1 MSSLKR
7 TLTLPS
13 LVLLGV
19 GLMAPIIVLGT
30 FGILS
35 QASGGRAPL
44 SYLVAL
50 IAMLLTAVSYARMC
64 RAYPVSGS
72 SYTYVSKA
80 IDARLGFLTG
90 WAILLDYLFLPMAIW
105 LIGASYLHNVVPSL
119 PQSVW
124 LLAFIVITS
133 VINVIGLKF
142 ASKLNVVLLLLQCLV
157 MAAFAVLCAH
167 YVLGDPTKPLFTLA
181 PFGAG
186 GANLPMVMTGAGIAC
201 YSYLGFDAVSTLTEE
216 TKDPQRNV
224 PKAIVLVALIGGAI
238 FVATSYIV
246 QVAHPSTVFADPDSA
261 ANEIAKNIGG
271 DLFVMIFLIGMVV
284 GQFCS
289 GIAAQAS
296 ASRLLFALG
305 RDSVFPKR
313 IFGYLSPRFQ
323 TPVFSILLTAVFA
336 LLALRMDVTT
346 STSFINFGAF
356 LTFAFVNL
364 SVIFHYR
371 LKGKRTGLKNFLSY
385 VVLPVLGF
393 ASTIALMISLDRN
406 AIILGVCW
414 LAIGVV
420 YLGYLTKFFRVP
432 PPELHLPTSAH

>member
-1 MSSLKR
+1 
-7 TLTLPS
+7 
-13 LVLLGV
+13 
-19 GLMAPIIVLGT
+19 MAPIIVLGT

-50 IAMLLTAVSYARMC
+50 VAMFLTALSYAHMC

-80 IDARLGFLTG
+80 IDPRLGFLTG
-90 WAILLDYLFLPMAIW
+90 WSILLDYLFLPMAIW
-105 LIGASYLHNVVPSL
+105 LIGAAYLHSVIRTV

-124 LLAFIVITS
+124 LPGFIVIS
-133 VINVIGLKF
+133 SAINIIGLKL
-142 ASKLNVVLLLLQCLV
+142 AAKLNVTLLVLQCLV
-157 MAAFAVLCAH
+157 MIAFGALCVH
-167 YVLGDPTKPLFTLA
+167 YVLGDPTKPLFTLT
-181 PFGAG
+181 PFGSN
-186 GANLPMVMTGAGIAC
+186 GASLPLVMTGAGIAC

-216 TKDPQRNV
+216 TKDPQRTV
-224 PKAIVLVALIGGAI
+224 PKAILLVTLIGGGI
-238 FVATSYIV
+238 FVAMSYIV
-246 QVAHPSTVFADPDSA
+246 QVAHPSTSFVDADSA

-271 DLFVMIFLIGMVV
+271 DVFVMLFLIGMVV
-284 GQFCS
+284 GQFAS

-313 IFGYLSPRFQ
+313 IFAYLSPRFQ
-323 TPVFSILLTAVFA
+323 TPVFTILLTAAFA
-336 LLALRMDVTT
+336 LLALKMDVTT

-356 LTFAFVNL
+356 LTFTLVNL

-371 LKGKRTGLKNFLSY
+371 LRLGTRGMKSTVMHAL
-385 VVLPVLGF
+385 LPVLGI
-393 ASTIALMISLDRN
+393 ASTIALMLSLDRN
-406 AIILGVCW
+406 AVMLGLSW

-420 YLGYLTKFFRVP
+420 YLGYLTRFFRVP
-432 PPELHLPTSAH
+432 PPELHMSNGVH